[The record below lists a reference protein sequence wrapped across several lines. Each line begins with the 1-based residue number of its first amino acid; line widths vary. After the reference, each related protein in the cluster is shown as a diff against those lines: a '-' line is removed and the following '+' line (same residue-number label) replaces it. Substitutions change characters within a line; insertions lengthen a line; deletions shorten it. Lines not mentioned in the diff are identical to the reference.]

1 MLIANLRLLMLAV
14 LAAIKWPSTPDRD
27 KIVDALAWA
36 VANDPKAPAF
46 ESREFDSVILVLT
59 AVRESGMRA
68 RAVGDGGKSLCFMQL
83 QLAPESVLS
92 DAYECA
98 MRGLAAIHR
107 SVEACP
113 ESPLAPYMG
122 GCRRVPLMAARRLA
136 EARKIFTEI
145 DSL

>member
-1 MLIANLRLLMLAV
+1 MLIATLRILMFAV
-14 LAAIKWPSTPDRD
+14 LTAIKWPPVHDTN

-36 VANDPKAPAF
+36 IANDPKPPAF
-46 ESREFDSVILVLT
+46 ESREFDATIAILT
-59 AVRESGMRA
+59 AVHESGLRMRA
-68 RAVGDGGKSLCFMQL
+68 IGDGGKSLCFMQL

-122 GCRRVPLMAARRLA
+122 GCGRVPKMAARRLA
-136 EARKIFTEI
+136 EAKTIFEQVS
-145 DSL
+145 SL